1 MAVSGAPAALP
12 PSNTG
17 HAPAAPPVELDSV
30 QAFSPQSLA
39 EIPTAAV
46 SPSVGGQDIQDVKG
60 KQGRAIAAASAP
72 ATEADAALQ
81 PLEPGLSRNEA
92 APGVILPLAA
102 LEQAAPAQAPQ
113 QMADMHGQSEFIQSL
128 QPELA
133 IYGAYAP
140 GPSTELSVVEM
151 DTLSRVYK
159 AGYQAGYEAARK
171 SLTGHVSLAHTSP
184 VAASPPPSNQSFK
197 IPESLSKPLVQ
208 APAPDAQPSHSQH
221 TRSEPQAYGLYGGA
235 PQAGAYGSRSP
246 TPTGEAGQGMQYAAA
261 YSPEALPAQS
271 GLSYGSQAPAY
282 AYHHYTYQGSST
294 KSEAQS
300 SLQATAHEQAARVQT
315 TQVTASA
322 EAPAPGEWLRAY
334 SAQGR
339 RVSQG
344 SITQQD
350 DAQH

>member
-208 APAPDAQPSHSQH
+208 APPPEAPHKPAH
-221 TRSEPQAYGLYGGA
+221 T
-235 PQAGAYGSRSP
+235 
-246 TPTGEAGQGMQYAAA
+246 EAGLPRLQEKQGRACSMLRRTVLKHYLHSPDSAMAAKPQHMRIIITHTKA
-261 YSPEALPAQS
+261 PLQKARLRVRYRLQHMSKLPAS
-271 GLSYGSQAPAY
+271 
-282 AYHHYTYQGSST
+282 
-294 KSEAQS
+294 
-300 SLQATAHEQAARVQT
+300 R
-315 TQVTASA
+315 
-322 EAPAPGEWLRAY
+322 
-334 SAQGR
+334 
-339 RVSQG
+339 
-344 SITQQD
+344 
-350 DAQH
+350 QHK